1 MHRGWLSLGEDG
13 FRYAPFGHVGHS
25 PRARFHRYSDVTH
38 LACGSRGL
46 WIGTRQAAMLLRRS
60 HFVSREAPEQLVRQL
75 TQRIA
80 SQPEGAG
87 QLTRIMAVERR
98 SENPAPRLATTTLAV
113 TCIGVMILQL
123 LDPFLAA
130 VYAFVPELVAH
141 GEWWRVLSSNLIH
154 SLGFFPFHLLSNLV
168 LILGFGMLVE
178 RPLGAT
184 RTVVILGVSGLAA
197 MTASSWAGYEE
208 VIGASGL
215 AAGLVGAV
223 LCLELRYPEWL
234 PANWRLPR
242 RLFVAVLLLQAAI
255 DLALP
260 YVAGAA
266 HLGGFVAGYAAT
278 LYLAEAG
285 LQRVP
290 SDGTV
295 RVLAALTVAGFA
307 LSLVAPIPLL
317 LRDGDAMARHARVL
331 LASWEQPTARYNDHA
346 WRIVTETRPTPE
358 QLELALALAERAVFE
373 TNRSNPDVLDTL
385 AEVFFVAGHP
395 GVAIEVIDEALRIA
409 REDEYFREQ
418 RRRFRG
424 ERPAEDRPDPPR
436 APWPFRAPD
445 GSLDLDP
452 RREQTG
458 PGLEV

>member
-13 FRYAPFGHVGHS
+13 FRYAPFGSGRH
-25 PRARFHRYSDVTH
+25 PARARFHRYSDLTH

-46 WIGTRQAAMLLRRS
+46 WIGTRQESMLLRRS
-60 HFVSREAPEQLVRQL
+60 HFVSREVPDQLVRQL
-75 TQRIA
+75 MQRVA
-80 SQPEGAG
+80 SQPEGAA
-87 QLTRIMAVERR
+87 QLTRMMAVERR
-98 SENPAPRLATTTLAV
+98 GETPARRLATTTLAI
-113 TCIGVMILQL
+113 TCIGVMVLQL
-123 LDPFLAA
+123 LDPFLGA
-130 VYAFVPELVAH
+130 VYAFAPELVAR
-141 GEWWRVLSSNLIH
+141 GEWWRVLSSNVTH
-154 SLGFFPFHLLSNLV
+154 SVNFFPFHVLANLV
-168 LILGFGMLVE
+168 LIFGFGMLVE
-178 RPLGAT
+178 RPLGSV

-242 RLFVAVLLLQAAI
+242 RLFIAVLFLQAAI
-255 DLALP
+255 DLSLP
-260 YVAGAA
+260 FVAGAA

-278 LYLAEAG
+278 LVLAETG
-285 LQRVP
+285 LQRVA

-307 LSLVAPIPLL
+307 LSLATPIPLL

-331 LASWEQPTARYNDHA
+331 LESWEQPTARYNDHA

-358 QLELALALAERAVFE
+358 QLELAMALAERAVFE
-373 TNRSNPDVLDTL
+373 TDRSNPDVLDTL
-385 AEVFFVAGHP
+385 AEVFFVAGYP
-395 GVAIEVIDEALRIA
+395 RVALEVIDEALRIA

-418 RRRFRG
+418 RRRFSG
-424 ERPAEDRPDPPR
+424 ERPAEDRPAPPR
-436 APWPFRAPD
+436 APWPFRTPD
-445 GSLDLDP
+445 GSPNPDP
-452 RREQTG
+452 RREEVP
-458 PGLEV
+458 PGLEI

>member
-1 MHRGWLSLGEDG
+1 MKPDSDPLEPPPWAEASPAEPPMHRGWLSLGEEG

-141 GEWWRVLSSNLIH
+141 GEWWRVLSSNLTH

-184 RTVVILGVSGLAA
+184 RTVVILSVSGLAA
-197 MTASSWAGYEE
+197 MTASS
-208 VIGASGL
+208 
-215 AAGLVGAV
+215 
-223 LCLELRYPEWL
+223 
-234 PANWRLPR
+234 
-242 RLFVAVLLLQAAI
+242 
-255 DLALP
+255 
-260 YVAGAA
+260 
-266 HLGGFVAGYAAT
+266 
-278 LYLAEAG
+278 
-285 LQRVP
+285 
-290 SDGTV
+290 
-295 RVLAALTVAGFA
+295 
-307 LSLVAPIPLL
+307 
-317 LRDGDAMARHARVL
+317 
-331 LASWEQPTARYNDHA
+331 
-346 WRIVTETRPTPE
+346 
-358 QLELALALAERAVFE
+358 
-373 TNRSNPDVLDTL
+373 
-385 AEVFFVAGHP
+385 
-395 GVAIEVIDEALRIA
+395 
-409 REDEYFREQ
+409 
-418 RRRFRG
+418 
-424 ERPAEDRPDPPR
+424 
-436 APWPFRAPD
+436 
-445 GSLDLDP
+445 
-452 RREQTG
+452 
-458 PGLEV
+458 